1 MKKICL
7 FKIIFAV
14 FQLKKTAA
22 AVVATSLSSR
32 GNKRETRQWQKAVTL
47 LALGFVLC
55 VQGIAGG
62 EGKGQDPPPRPLQWI
77 VHPLLRSLQ
86 ETLLVMTLVIF
97 VLHRWIPVYSTK
109 GLFSDRRPLLF
120 LSFWG
125 AHIPVKAVIQ
135 VRRINEKNP
144 FCLGDQSHTV
154 NNRQH

>member
-62 EGKGQDPPPRPLQWI
+62 EGKGQDPPPPSPAMNCASPATLSPGNP
-77 VHPLLRSLQ
+77 VGDDLSHLRSSQMNPGLQ
-86 ETLLVMTLVIF
+86 
-97 VLHRWIPVYSTK
+97 H
-109 GLFSDRRPLLF
+109 
-120 LSFWG
+120 
-125 AHIPVKAVIQ
+125 
-135 VRRINEKNP
+135 
-144 FCLGDQSHTV
+144 
-154 NNRQH
+154 